1 MRTTFTRL
9 TCAAAAAM
17 SLALSVDPAS
27 AACTRLAFSVNDYGK
42 EGPTEDAKR
51 LLDKYIAK
59 KMAERGVTKYTTG
72 KKTVTCE
79 LFLDV
84 LLFDEHTC
92 KAEATVCWDGS
103 VPQGGVDQTA
113 GGGETESAPKAAA
126 KKPAKS
132 EANIETGST
141 EKAPAAKEEAAAP
154 AKEAVAPAKEEA
166 PAAAAEEAPAAK
178 EEAPEGAQ

>member
-1 MRTTFTRL
+1 
-9 TCAAAAAM
+9 M

-72 KKTVTCE
+72 KKDVTCE
-79 LFLDV
+79 LFIDV

-103 VPQGGVDQTA
+103 VPKGGADQTA
-113 GGGETESAPKAAA
+113 GGGEAGAATKAAA
-126 KKPAKS
+126 KKPAAS

-141 EKAPAAKEEAAAP
+141 EKAPAAAEPQA
-154 AKEAVAPAKEEA
+154 APAKEEA
-166 PAAAAEEAPAAK
+166 PAAAEEAPAAK
-178 EEAPEGAQ
+178 EAAPAEGGAQ